1 MKVDE
6 YENFIDRFQDKIKD
20 SIFPEQYNDVKKF
33 ITSIVRSLDYGSK
46 INKDN
51 FNKLIRYGMYHTLTT
66 YYLYDLKR
74 PEVVNEITSSI
85 IAKDKALDIKNK
97 KVEEPKKE
105 MSKIKPIKD
114 EPEYN
119 TNSSYSRVKQ
129 ILDTYKEYGIL
140 EPTIDT
146 RTVSSRIVDD
156 LKKSGNSEERIA
168 SGKSDYG
175 VFYIIHSSNCGVSYS
190 KDFIIF
196 RKETFSYLL
205 DIGVLHYINSE
216 SYNAC
221 LETATKMAVVFRI
234 NGIEAKDFKKETT
247 YKFVENYMIR
257 EHLKARSIE
266 ESKEEKATLNN
277 KVQYVKDI
285 HSRIKAVP
293 KEKKID
299 AAVISTRIFVALV
312 ILKIVQTLVNYIYDN
327 ALEKKMERQRE
338 NIPDKPK
345 YEYATKGL
353 SNDGYYAI
361 DELLHGRYNPKTNE
375 YEIGS
380 DYVAKL

>member
-1 MKVDE
+1 
-6 YENFIDRFQDKIKD
+6 
-20 SIFPEQYNDVKKF
+20 
-33 ITSIVRSLDYGSK
+33 
-46 INKDN
+46 
-51 FNKLIRYGMYHTLTT
+51 MYHTLTT

-312 ILKIVQTLVNYIYDN
+312 ILKIVQTLVNYIHDN

-353 SNDGYYAI
+353 SSDGYYAI

>member
-46 INKDN
+46 INRDN

-345 YEYATKGL
+345 YEYSTKGL
-353 SNDGYYAI
+353 SSDGYYAI

>member
-46 INKDN
+46 INRDN

-338 NIPDKPK
+338 NIADKPK

-353 SNDGYYAI
+353 SSDGYYAI

>member
-33 ITSIVRSLDYGSK
+33 ITSIVKSLDYGSK

-119 TNSSYSRVKQ
+119 TNSSSSRVKQ

-266 ESKEEKATLNN
+266 ESKKEKATLNN

-353 SNDGYYAI
+353 SSDGYYAI

>member
-266 ESKEEKATLNN
+266 ESKKEKATLNN

-353 SNDGYYAI
+353 SSDGYYAI

-380 DYVAKL
+380 NYVAKL

>member
-266 ESKEEKATLNN
+266 ESKEKKETLNN

-353 SNDGYYAI
+353 SSDGYYAI

>member
-175 VFYIIHSSNCGVSYS
+175 VFYIIHSSNCGVCYS

-285 HSRIKAVP
+285 HSRMKAVP

-353 SNDGYYAI
+353 SSDGYYAI

>member
-175 VFYIIHSSNCGVSYS
+175 VFYIIRSSNCGVSYS

-353 SNDGYYAI
+353 SSDGYYAI

>member
-327 ALEKKMERQRE
+327 ALEQKMERQRE

-353 SNDGYYAI
+353 SSDGYYAI

>member
-6 YENFIDRFQDKIKD
+6 YENFIDRFKDKIKD

-312 ILKIVQTLVNYIYDN
+312 ILKIVQTLVNYIHDN

-353 SNDGYYAI
+353 SSDGYYAI

>member
-20 SIFPEQYNDVKKF
+20 SIFPDQYNNVKMF

-46 INKDN
+46 INRDN
-51 FNKLIRYGMYHTLTT
+51 FNKLIKYGMYHTLTT
-66 YYLYDLKR
+66 YYLYELKR
-74 PEVVNEITSSI
+74 PEVVDEITSSI

-97 KVEEPKKE
+97 KVEEPKQE

-119 TNSSYSRVKQ
+119 TNGSYSRVKQ

-156 LKKSGNSEERIA
+156 LKKSGHSEERIA
-168 SGKSDYG
+168 SGKSDYN
-175 VFYIIHSSNCGVSYS
+175 VFYIIRNSNCGVSYS
-190 KDFIIF
+190 KNFISF
-196 RKETFSYLL
+196 RKETFNYLS
-205 DIGVLHYINSE
+205 DIGVLHYISSE

-221 LETATKMAVVFRI
+221 LEKATKMAVVFRI
-234 NGIEAKDFKKETT
+234 NGIEAKDFKEETT
-247 YKFVENYMIR
+247 YKFVENYMTR
-257 EHLKARSIE
+257 ENLKARSIE
-266 ESKEEKATLNN
+266 ESRKEKATLSNT
-277 KVQYVKDI
+277 VQDVKNI
-285 HSRIKAVP
+285 QSRIKAVP

-299 AAVISTRIFVALV
+299 AAVIATRIFVALV
-312 ILKIVQTLVNYIYDN
+312 ILKIVQTLGNYIYDN

-338 NIPDKPK
+338 NRPDKPK

-353 SNDGYYAI
+353 SSDGYYAI
-361 DELLHGRYNPKTNE
+361 DELLHGRYNPETNE

>member
-46 INKDN
+46 INRDN

-105 MSKIKPIKD
+105 MSKIKPIKY

-353 SNDGYYAI
+353 SSDGYYAI

>member
-46 INKDN
+46 INRDN

-74 PEVVNEITSSI
+74 PEVVNEITSYI

-266 ESKEEKATLNN
+266 ESKKEKATLNN

-353 SNDGYYAI
+353 SSDGYYAI

>member
-46 INKDN
+46 INRDN

-266 ESKEEKATLNN
+266 ESKKEKATLNN

-353 SNDGYYAI
+353 SSDGYYAI

>member
-266 ESKEEKATLNN
+266 ESKKEKATLNN

-353 SNDGYYAI
+353 SSDGYYAI

>member
-46 INKDN
+46 INRDN
-51 FNKLIRYGMYHTLTT
+51 FNKLIRYGMYHALTT

-146 RTVSSRIVDD
+146 ITVSSRIVDD

-353 SNDGYYAI
+353 SSDGYYAI

>member
-266 ESKEEKATLNN
+266 ESKKEKATLNN

-345 YEYATKGL
+345 YEYATKDL
-353 SNDGYYAI
+353 SSDGYYAI
-361 DELLHGRYNPKTNE
+361 DELLHGRYNPETNE

>member
-85 IAKDKALDIKNK
+85 IAKDKALNIKNK

-266 ESKEEKATLNN
+266 ESKKEKATLNN

-353 SNDGYYAI
+353 SSDGYYAI

>member
-345 YEYATKGL
+345 YEYSTKGL
-353 SNDGYYAI
+353 SSDGYYAI

>member
-46 INKDN
+46 INRDN

-299 AAVISTRIFVALV
+299 AAVISTIIFVALV

-353 SNDGYYAI
+353 SSDGYYAI

>member
-46 INKDN
+46 INRDN

-119 TNSSYSRVKQ
+119 TNSSYRRVKQ

-353 SNDGYYAI
+353 SSDGYYAI

>member
-353 SNDGYYAI
+353 SSDGYYAI

>member
-266 ESKEEKATLNN
+266 ESKEEKTTLNN

-353 SNDGYYAI
+353 SSDGYYAI

>member
-146 RTVSSRIVDD
+146 ITVSSRIVDD

-353 SNDGYYAI
+353 SSDGYYAI